1 MVNAIFSIRP
11 VLRQFAGQFASVFS
25 SRLRETFLRYLAAL
39 FLEFNRFSLQAA
51 HLKVPLGSYESL
63 QYFLSEAKWDPDE
76 LNRERLR
83 LVQSSHHRRSVR
95 EGVLVIDD
103 TACKKPYA
111 FHTEAVSPQY
121 VAGEPAPVKANV
133 AVFSA
138 FAHPERKFPVAL
150 KLYIPAEH
158 FPCGTLDRQFQT
170 KIQLAQTLVKEAI
183 THKITFSDVV
193 FDSWY
198 FCEDFVSFLE
208 HPSRDLTW
216 ITEAKADRLISYRGA
231 WVHADDLEKVI
242 PRDRF
247 KHAVTVPGASGKP
260 RVFLTYCFVA
270 KVKGLRGKKK
280 ILVTLGSWDR
290 RDPRKAHVF
299 ITNRLALGADEI
311 LRRFAL
317 RWKIEEVFR
326 ELKDFLYFDHYQGRS
341 RRAIVRHWHLV
352 LLAHTYLYLQAPPV
366 RTVSTKAKPLSPI
379 GLALR
384 FQRAYNDQASFRWIR
399 KNATLAT
406 LFAITQP
413 LEAA

>member
-1 MVNAIFSIRP
+1 MVNAIFSISPFLRP
-11 VLRQFAGQFASVFS
+11 FAGQFASVFS

-39 FLEFNRFSLQAA
+39 FLEFHRFSLQAA
-51 HLKVPLGSYESL
+51 CLKVPLGSYQSL

-76 LNRERLR
+76 LNAQRLR
-83 LVQSSHHRRSVR
+83 LIQSSHHRRSVR

-111 FHTEAVSPQY
+111 FKTDAVSAQY
-121 VAGEPAPVKANV
+121 VAGEAVPVKANV

-150 KLYIPAEH
+150 KLYVPADH
-158 FPCGTLDRQFQT
+158 FRLGTLDRQFQT
-170 KIQLAQTLVKEAI
+170 KIQLAKTLVQEAI
-183 THKITFSDVV
+183 THPITFSDVV

-198 FCEDFVSFLE
+198 FSEELVSFLE

-216 ITEAKADRLISYRGA
+216 ITEAKGDRLLSYRGD

-247 KHAVTVPGASGKP
+247 KHAVTVPSASGKP
-260 RVFLTYCFVA
+260 RVFLTYSFLA
-270 KVKGLRGKKK
+270 KVKGLKGKKK
-280 ILVTLGSWDR
+280 IVVALGSWDP

-299 ITNRLALGADEI
+299 VTNRLALAANEI

-326 ELKDFLYFDHYQGRS
+326 ELKDFLYFDHYQVRS

-352 LLAHTYLYLQAPPV
+352 LLAHTHLYLHAPPPGTLSDE
-366 RTVSTKAKPLSPI
+366 RKRLSPI

-384 FQRAYNDQASFRWIR
+384 FQRAYNDHAAFRWIR
-399 KNATLAT
+399 KNRTLAT
-406 LFAITQP
+406 LFAFTQP